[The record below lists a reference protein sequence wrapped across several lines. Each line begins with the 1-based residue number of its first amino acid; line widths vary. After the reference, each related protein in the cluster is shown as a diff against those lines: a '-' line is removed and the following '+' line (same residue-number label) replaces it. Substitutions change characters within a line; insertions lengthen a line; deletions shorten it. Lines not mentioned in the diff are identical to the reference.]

1 MSSNRIG
8 GLIDEA
14 QAAFDR
20 RPDSI
25 EDGLDVAEGDVLQLR
40 KSCRLLAGAVILL
53 DRGFYTLVIEAP
65 FVAIERVIEFK
76 LLESGVEPRD
86 LPEIHPGVYREA
98 AQRGILSEQTAE
110 SLRDLWQNHR
120 AKTYYQD
127 GLAAK
132 TRAETLFE
140 LASVTHEFVVNLSS
154 KKHECLCE

>member
-1 MSSNRIG
+1 MSSDRID

-14 QAAFDR
+14 QAVFDR
-20 RPDSI
+20 RPNSI
-25 EDGLDVAEGDVLQLR
+25 EDGLDVAEGGVLQLR
-40 KSCRLLAGAVILL
+40 KSCRLLAGAVVLL
-53 DRGFYTLVIEAP
+53 DRGFYTLVIEAS
-65 FVAIERVIEFK
+65 FVAIERVVEFK
-76 LLESGVEPRD
+76 LLESGVESRD
-86 LPEIHPGVYREA
+86 LPGIHPGVYREA

-132 TRAETLFE
+132 TRAETVFE